1 MGKVMKTVICTDCL
15 NPVTSAGCT
24 SVDIVASSKVELM
37 DKFCYPHDKCGW
49 SECVSTW
56 ICAAHSC

>member
-1 MGKVMKTVICTDCL
+1 MCKVMKTVICTDCL

-37 DKFCYPHDKCGW
+37 DKFCYPHDKCGR
-49 SECVSTW
+49 SK
-56 ICAAHSC
+56 